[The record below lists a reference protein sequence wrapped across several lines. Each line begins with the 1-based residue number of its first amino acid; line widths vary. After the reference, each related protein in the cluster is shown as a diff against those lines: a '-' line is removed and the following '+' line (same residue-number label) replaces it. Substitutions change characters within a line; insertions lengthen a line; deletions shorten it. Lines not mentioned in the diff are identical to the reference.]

1 MKITLLPSSV
11 SPPAQA
17 PGYYLMSYVI
27 NDTLAVDAGSLG
39 FFGLPQEQARVRH
52 IFISH
57 THIDHVASLPI
68 FVDNVYDPA
77 REPVTVYGSEE
88 VLASLRQDLFNGRL
102 WPDFIALSRQQAPF
116 LQLQPL
122 VAGRPITLAGLRVT
136 PVPVSHAVPTM
147 GFIVDDG
154 QAAVVIP
161 SDTGPTED
169 IWERASALPHL
180 QAVFLEA
187 AFPNALASLAEIA
200 GHLTPALFGLETR
213 KVKRPALFL
222 AVHVKPRFAA
232 TVTHELQALGLPNL
246 EMAEYGK
253 SYQF

>member
-1 MKITLLPSSV
+1 
-11 SPPAQA
+11 
-17 PGYYLMSYVI
+17 MSYVI
-27 NDTLAVDAGSLG
+27 NDTVAVDAGALG
-39 FFGLPQEQARVRH
+39 FFGLPQEQGRIRH

-77 REPVTVYGSEE
+77 REPVTVYGSAE

-102 WPDFIALSRQQAPF
+102 WPDFIALSQQQAPF

-122 VAGRPITLAGLRVT
+122 VAGQSISLAGLRIT
-136 PVPVSHAVPTM
+136 PVPVNHAVPTM

-187 AFPNALASLAEIA
+187 AFPNSLAALAKIA

-213 KVKRPALFL
+213 KVKRPTQFL
-222 AVHVKPRFAA
+222 AVHVKPRYAA
-232 TVTHELQALGLPNL
+232 IVTEELASLGLPHL
-246 EMAEYGK
+246 EMAEYGR